1 MRSLIIATTD
11 MGFANRC
18 QNRTDV
24 AGMIGLR
31 KQGLRAPRIYARPVL
46 PASTR
51 LSGSTCL
58 TRSMCLSGST
68 CGHEPVRHL
77 ASPRPGRACSV
88 KRESHWCML
97 RPCGSRRS
105 AAIG

>member
-11 MGFANRC
+11 MGFANGC

-31 KQGLRAPRIYARPVL
+31 KQSLRVPRIYARPVL

-51 LSGSTCL
+51 LSGP
-58 TRSMCLSGST
+58 T
-68 CGHEPVRHL
+68 CGHEPVRRL
-77 ASPRPGRACSV
+77 ASPRLGRACSV
-88 KRESHWCML
+88 KRGSHWRML
-97 RPCGSRRS
+97 QPSGSRRS

>member
-1 MRSLIIATTD
+1 MRSLIIATKNTD
-11 MGFANRC
+11 LASRC

-46 PASTR
+46 PAF
-51 LSGSTCL
+51 
-58 TRSMCLSGST
+58 MCLSGST
-68 CGHEPVRHL
+68 CGHEPVQHL
-77 ASPRPGRACSV
+77 ASCRPGRACSV
-88 KRESHWCML
+88 KRDSHWRML